1 MMLISW
7 FIRSQFSPYNI
18 KSVNV
23 SYSNY
28 THMDAFAHTAHFDS
42 QLCVGVANHSSTPQ
56 LLSNENSIAFSS
68 SAHSF

>member
-7 FIRSQFSPYNI
+7 SIRSQFSPYNI

-28 THMDAFAHTAHFDS
+28 THMDAFAHTAHSDS
-42 QLCVGVANHSSTPQ
+42 QLCVGVANKQ
-56 LLSNENSIAFSS
+56 NES
-68 SAHSF
+68 